1 MEDTN
6 SATKSA
12 LRQVGRKSLRH
23 TVRDRI
29 EQAIIQGE
37 FTSGERLNEAE
48 LSRVL
53 GVSRGLVREVIREL
67 EASGIL
73 VNVPYRGS
81 FVKEWS
87 PRSVRELYTLRSTL
101 EGYAA
106 QLAAECATDEDL
118 QELRDLLEAMRRAAR
133 ADDVTQLVQHDLEF
147 HQRLWQTCDHGL
159 LAKVLS
165 DLSGQAHMFM
175 MATKAYY
182 SPFSTLEEAAD
193 THEPILAALEV
204 GDSSLAREAINEHIS
219 EVGERYVQH
228 LESSGL
234 HEYAPTPAE
243 VRDRI

>member
-1 MEDTN
+1 MEDRNN
-6 SATKSA
+6 SSKSA
-12 LRQVGRKSLRH
+12 LQQVGRKSLRH

-37 FTSGERLNEAE
+37 FKGGERLNEAE

-73 VNVPYRGS
+73 VSIPYRGS

-106 QLAAECATDEDL
+106 QLAAKCATDEDL
-118 QELRDLLEAMRRAAR
+118 QDLRDLMGAMRRAAK
-133 ADDVTQLVQHDLEF
+133 ANDVTELVQRDLEF

-159 LAKVLS
+159 LAKVLT

-175 MATKAYY
+175 MATKAYH
-182 SPFSTLEEAAD
+182 SPFSTLEEAAA
-193 THEPILAALEV
+193 THEPILAALKAR
-204 GDSSLAREAINEHIS
+204 DPSLARAAINEHIS
-219 EVGERYVQH
+219 EVGQRYVEQ
-228 LESSGL
+228 LESAGS
-234 HEYAPTPAE
+234 HE
-243 VRDRI
+243 